1 MARSP
6 IDRMDPRVAALVAE
20 YVKAEAAIT
29 RLVAEALM
37 SGKLGSKKFRKQKQ
51 VILAGLLKKL
61 DAAAVPKAKQ
71 LVKIAFTSGAEEARR
86 VVKVRP
92 VSSMQQDAVGL
103 LQDNLTARLGDASL
117 TIGRRVDDVFRREGL
132 RIAAAQ
138 LGDERTV
145 GEATQRLVNELT
157 KQGVTSFTDKRGA
170 NWGLEGYAGMVVRT
184 TTSEAIN
191 QGVAT
196 TMLSRG
202 FDLVIVEGPHD
213 VTDQCSAY
221 VGKVFSLSGNAKGYP
236 HLDRLP
242 PFHGNCRHFI
252 RPAREALTERTER
265 MAA

>member
-1 MARSP
+1 
-6 IDRMDPRVAALVAE
+6 MDPRVAALVTE

-29 RLVAEALM
+29 RLVVEALT

-51 VILAGLLKKL
+51 SVLAGLLHKL
-61 DAAAVPKAKQ
+61 DAAGVPQAKQ
-71 LVKIAFTSGAEEARR
+71 IVKTAYSVGAEEARR
-86 VVKVRP
+86 VVKVKP
-92 VSSMQQDAVGL
+92 VGAMQSEAIDL
-103 LQDNLTARLGDASL
+103 LQENLTSRLGEATS
-117 TIGRRVDDVFRREGL
+117 TVGRRVDDVFRREGL
-132 RIAAAQ
+132 RIASAQ

-145 GEATQRLVNELT
+145 GEATQRLVNELA
-157 KQGVTSFTDKRGA
+157 KQGVTGFTDKRGA
-170 NWGLEGYAGMVVRT
+170 NWGLEGYAAMAVRT
-184 TTSEAIN
+184 TTSEAVN

-213 VTDQCSAY
+213 ITDQCKAY

-252 RPAREALTERTER
+252 RPAREALAERTER